1 MDRVSLV
8 LLVSILTF
16 TMVGALG
23 RVLAGGS
30 KPSGRMIKRA
40 SAMAAATARARA
52 GTAPVKG
59 RRRQMLKTLR
69 GQTKAQVKAT
79 QSIEAQIQQAGLKIT
94 PRNFIILSAG
104 VGLGVLL
111 LALSLKVK
119 LLLALGLGFAA
130 GFGLPRWVLGNL
142 VKRRLKAFT
151 EAFPDAI
158 DIIVRGIRSGLPL
171 NDCLKIIGHE
181 CPEPLAGEFRRLV
194 ETMSL
199 GGTVEMALAQMSA
212 RIPTQELRF
221 FTVVLSIQQK
231 AGGNLGEALGNLSSV
246 LRARKLMREKIK
258 ALSSEA
264 TASAFIIGSM
274 PPAVIILI
282 SVTSPAYMSLMFTVP
297 KGQLM
302 LLGGLIWM
310 SLGIF
315 VMRRMINFQ
324 I

>member
-1 MDRVSLV
+1 MGSGLMI
-8 LLVSILTF
+8 LLVSVLTF
-16 TMVGALG
+16 MMVGALG
-23 RVLAGGS
+23 LVLAGTS

-94 PRNFIILSAG
+94 PMNFMVMSAA
-104 VGLGVLL
+104 VGLGVFV

-119 LLLALGLGFAA
+119 LFLALGLGFAA

-142 VKRRLKAFT
+142 AKRRLKQFT

-199 GGTVEMALAQMSA
+199 GGTVEMALAKMSE

>member
-1 MDRVSLV
+1 MESGRFV
-8 LLVSILTF
+8 LLVSVLTF
-16 TMVGALG
+16 AMVGALG
-23 RVLAGGS
+23 LVLAGTS

-40 SAMAAATARARA
+40 SAMAAATSRARA

-59 RRRQMLKTLR
+59 RRRQMLKALR

-94 PRNFIILSAG
+94 PLNFILMGA
-104 VGLGVLL
+104 GLGLTVLL
-111 LALSLKVK
+111 LTLLLKVK
-119 LLLALGLGFAA
+119 LVLAVGLAFAA

-142 VKRRLKAFT
+142 VKRRLKHFT

-199 GGTVEMALAQMSA
+199 GGTVDMALAKMSE

-274 PPAVIILI
+274 PPAVIMLI

-302 LLGGLIWM
+302 LLGGLMWM

>member
-1 MDRVSLV
+1 MDSAPIV
-8 LLVSILTF
+8 LLISILTF

-23 RVLAGGS
+23 LVLVGGG
-30 KPSGRMIKRA
+30 KPSSRMIKRA
-40 SAMAAATARARA
+40 SAMAAATSLARA

-94 PRNFIILSAG
+94 PRYFLIMSVG
-104 VGLGVLL
+104 FGLGILVLSLL
-111 LALSLKVK
+111 LKAKPILC
-119 LLLALGLGFAA
+119 LGFGFAA
-130 GFGLPRWVLGNL
+130 GFGLPRWVLGTL
-142 VKRRLKAFT
+142 AKRRLKQFT

-194 ETMSL
+194 ETMTL
-199 GGTVEMALAQMSA
+199 GGSVEMALAQMSA

-221 FTVVLSIQQK
+221 FTVVLTIQQK

>member
-23 RVLAGGS
+23 LVLAGGS

-40 SAMAAATARARA
+40 SAMAAATARARS

-104 VGLGVLL
+104 VGVGMLL

-130 GFGLPRWVLGNL
+130 GYGLPRWVLGNL

-199 GGTVEMALAQMSA
+199 GGTVEMALGQMSA